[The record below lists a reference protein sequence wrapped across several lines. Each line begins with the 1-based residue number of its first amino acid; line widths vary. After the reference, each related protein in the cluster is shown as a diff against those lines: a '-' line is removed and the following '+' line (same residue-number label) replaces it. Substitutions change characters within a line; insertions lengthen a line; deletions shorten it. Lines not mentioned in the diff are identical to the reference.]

1 MPRKSRRGVSFVL
14 DTWAVLAWLA
24 GEISARR
31 VERELRAAEARGL
44 RLYLSV
50 INAGEVYYRQA
61 RAAGVDVADRF
72 LADLRSGA
80 LPIQMADAHDRRV
93 CQAARLKAKYPIAYA
108 DAFAG
113 ALAQELDLPVL
124 TGDPDFRVLE
134 QAGECRVE
142 WLPRS

>member
-1 MPRKSRRGVSFVL
+1 MPGKSRRAVSYVL
-14 DTWAVLAWLA
+14 DAWAILAWLA
-24 GEISARR
+24 GEPAARR

-44 RLYLSV
+44 RLHFSV

-61 RAAGVDVADRF
+61 KAVGFNAADRF

-80 LPIQMADAHDRRV
+80 LPLRLADAHERRV
-93 CQAARLKAKYPIAYA
+93 WQAARLKAKYPIAYA

-113 ALAQELDLPVL
+113 ALAQELDLRVL
-124 TGDPDFRVLE
+124 TGDRDFRVLE
-134 QAGECRVE
+134 RASECRIE

>member
-1 MPRKSRRGVSFVL
+1 MPRKSRRAASFVL
-14 DTWAVLAWLA
+14 DAWAVLAWLA
-24 GEISARR
+24 GEASAPR

-44 RLYLSV
+44 RLHLSV

-61 RAAGVDVADRF
+61 KAAGTDVADRL

-80 LPIQMADAHDRRV
+80 LPIRMADAHDRRV
-93 CQAARLKAKYPIAYA
+93 WQAAHLKAKYPIAYA